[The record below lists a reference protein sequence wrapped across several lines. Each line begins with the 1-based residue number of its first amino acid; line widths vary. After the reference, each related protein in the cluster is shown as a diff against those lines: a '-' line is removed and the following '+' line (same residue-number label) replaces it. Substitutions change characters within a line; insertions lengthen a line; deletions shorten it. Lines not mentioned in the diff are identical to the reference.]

1 MLDLVNV
8 TPSGDLRFALVE
20 TGQTANA
27 MPLAA
32 LAELQSEYP
41 DDGISYEVITSG
53 SVDKVDTLT
62 VTVIDSCGA
71 VQTRSYG
78 FDVPETVGGV

>member
-1 MLDLVNV
+1 
-8 TPSGDLRFALVE
+8 
-20 TGQTANA
+20 
-27 MPLAA
+27 
-32 LAELQSEYP
+32 LQSEYP